1 MHQADIT
8 DYSNISLEQ
17 ALEERKEAYL
27 ENQKLKSNTSRRETW
42 LESVAGALAAEGK
55 LMKEQHILNMR
66 NRERQQRNA

>member
-27 ENQKLKSNTSRRETW
+27 ENQNHKSNTSRWETW
-42 LESVAGALAAEGK
+42 LNSVAGALAAEGK
-55 LMKEQHILNMR
+55 QMKEQHILDMR
-66 NRERQQRNA
+66 NQERQ